1 MTPARQEKLFDQ
13 RYALELIRIAEGDL
27 GSAKLLLD
35 HFGKEQSRAENIF
48 FLAQQSLEKS
58 LKAVLCLYQV
68 PVPLVHELGT
78 LVAKLP
84 AESNPVVGYEISKLS
99 EFASVRR
106 YEEGA
111 LHLTAEEAEDVVL
124 IASQVLTW
132 AQEQADLVMKLKTHR

>member
-1 MTPARQEKLFDQ
+1 
-13 RYALELIRIAEGDL
+13 
-27 GSAKLLLD
+27 
-35 HFGKEQSRAENIF
+35 
-48 FLAQQSLEKS
+48 LEKS

-84 AESNPVVGYEISKLS
+84 VESNPVVGYEISKLS

-111 LHLTAEEAEDVVL
+111 LHLTVEEAEDVVT
-124 IASQVLTW
+124 IAFQVLTW
-132 AQEQADLVMKLKTHR
+132 AQEQSQVILNLKTKDWKD